1 MNMAMIDKDVKELDS
16 FKVPLRNVEIK
27 LEDVRYEGG
36 MRMLQ
41 LKIREGRRFTVL
53 ELDPETARHWGG
65 AMSKWAA
72 DSAAEE

>member
-1 MNMAMIDKDVKELDS
+1 MIDKQVKELES

-36 MRMLQ
+36 MAMLQ

-53 ELDPETARHWGG
+53 ELDEETARHWGQ
-65 AMSKWAA
+65 AMAAWADTA
-72 DSAAEE
+72 TNDG